1 METSLGTLGQVGE
14 EHVIYSGAHSV
25 AHCRDR
31 RCLVRKEVKNSEV
44 LVESFQRM
52 VSQAKNTT
60 CVACVLQMIICPAF
74 IVLQPWPWLRNTM
87 SLLEKPLSL
96 EVQRLSL
103 PKMVAGKN
111 LADCKSIRTVDSLL
125 LWRGA
130 QTKVPTESC
139 QQDQGVHYEKA
150 VVVSAT
156 MAPSCQSWMEA
167 DQISILVLRFIPIP
181 PPSHLQSCDCTEE
194 MKGGMLVSL

>member
-1 METSLGTLGQVGE
+1 MCYHGKGSPLNNQQNKDFKCQLLWVLWDWLIRSTPFTLMHKLQLSVEAGDVLLE
-14 EHVIYSGAHSV
+14 E
-25 AHCRDR
+25 
-31 RCLVRKEVKNSEV
+31 KNSEV

-52 VSQAKNTT
+52 VSQAKTTT

-74 IVLQPWPWLRNTM
+74 MILQPWPWLRNTM

-103 PKMVAGKN
+103 SKMVAGKN

-125 LWRGA
+125 LWQAA

-150 VVVSAT
+150 VAVSALV
-156 MAPSCQSWMEA
+156 APSWLMS
-167 DQISILVLRFIPIP
+167 LVDG
-181 PPSHLQSCDCTEE
+181 S
-194 MKGGMLVSL
+194 

>member
-1 METSLGTLGQVGE
+1 M
-14 EHVIYSGAHSV
+14 
-25 AHCRDR
+25 
-31 RCLVRKEVKNSEV
+31 CL
-44 LVESFQRM
+44 
-52 VSQAKNTT
+52 
-60 CVACVLQMIICPAF
+60 AF
-74 IVLQPWPWLRNTM
+74 IVLRPWPWLRNTM
-87 SLLEKPLSL
+87 SLMEKPLSL

-139 QQDQGVHYEKA
+139 QRDQGVHYEKA
-150 VVVSAT
+150 VVVSAI

-167 DQISILVLRFIPIP
+167 DQISILVLQFIPFP
-181 PPSHLQSCDCTEE
+181 PPSGLQSYDCTEE
-194 MKGGMLVSL
+194 MKEGIFFFFLWWRPLLSKLQENCHNLMQLNE

>member
-1 METSLGTLGQVGE
+1 MHKLQF
-14 EHVIYSGAHSV
+14 SV
-25 AHCRDR
+25 EAGGLL
-31 RCLVRKEVKNSEV
+31 LVSREVKNSEV

-60 CVACVLQMIICPAF
+60 CAACVLQMIMCPAF
-74 IVLQPWPWLRNTM
+74 IILQPWPWLRNTM

-96 EVQRLSL
+96 EVQRLSR

-111 LADCKSIRTVDSLL
+111 LADCKSIRTVNSLL
-125 LWRGA
+125 LWQAA

-150 VVVSAT
+150 VAVSALV
-156 MAPSCQSWMEA
+156 APSW
-167 DQISILVLRFIPIP
+167 
-181 PPSHLQSCDCTEE
+181 
-194 MKGGMLVSL
+194 LVSLVDGSGSNIHLHSPVQPHPTSFLAAKL

>member
-1 METSLGTLGQVGE
+1 M
-14 EHVIYSGAHSV
+14 
-25 AHCRDR
+25 
-31 RCLVRKEVKNSEV
+31 
-44 LVESFQRM
+44 ESFQRM

-150 VVVSAT
+150 VVVSAL
-156 MAPSCQSWMEA
+156 MAPSCLMSVVDGSWSN
-167 DQISILVLRFIPIP
+167 IH
-181 PPSHLQSCDCTEE
+181 PPSPVYPHPTSFLAAKLGLHRRTNERGNIGFSDVEATSQQVASRICTTSCNYVTRP
-194 MKGGMLVSL
+194 VPTNTV

>member
-1 METSLGTLGQVGE
+1 MHKLQF
-14 EHVIYSGAHSV
+14 SV
-25 AHCRDR
+25 EAGDV
-31 RCLVRKEVKNSEV
+31 LLAEV

-74 IVLQPWPWLRNTM
+74 IIVLPWPWLRNTM

-125 LWRGA
+125 LWQAA

-150 VVVSAT
+150 VAVSALV
-156 MAPSCQSWMEA
+156 APSW
-167 DQISILVLRFIPIP
+167 
-181 PPSHLQSCDCTEE
+181 
-194 MKGGMLVSL
+194 LVSLVDGSWSNIHLRSPAQPHPTSFLAAKLWLHRWTNESINFVFLPQRPLSDKLQEN